1 MQQAVMP
8 GLRGA
13 RSGGLD
19 SSHYSSSGA
28 GGEQE
33 AVAAKGK
40 GPRIYVGGIPTA
52 VSETMVRGHFNQ
64 WGQVLPPPAQ
74 RVACVARRRL
84 LCWNG
89 LKGPEAN
96 DRRKCVAP
104 VQQCTMPC
112 PNQAAWLAGRRRLLS
127 DGQGNQP
134 AQELLFRDVCHPA
147 GKLQL
152 CLPCVLCAAGAVG
165 KATA

>member
-1 MQQAVMP
+1 MQQGVMP

-19 SSHYSSSGA
+19 SSQYSSSGT

-64 WGQVLPPPAQ
+64 WGQVLPALAHAGCGLRSASERGPCWKRPE
-74 RVACVARRRL
+74 RLEACDGCKRA
-84 LCWNG
+84 
-89 LKGPEAN
+89 
-96 DRRKCVAP
+96 AP
-104 VQQCTMPC
+104 FQQCTMTGQC
-112 PNQAAWLAGRRRLLS
+112 TMSRAELSSAARRSSTSTFRRTGR
-127 DGQGNQP
+127 P
-134 AQELLFRDVCHPA
+134 T
-147 GKLQL
+147 
-152 CLPCVLCAAGAVG
+152 GARTS
-165 KATA
+165 AS